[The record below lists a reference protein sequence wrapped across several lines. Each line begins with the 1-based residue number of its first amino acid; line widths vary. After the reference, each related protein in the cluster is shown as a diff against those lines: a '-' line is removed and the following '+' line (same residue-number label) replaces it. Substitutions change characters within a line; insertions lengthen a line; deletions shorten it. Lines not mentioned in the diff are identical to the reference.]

1 MDQFNYLA
9 VLISIIL
16 GLGITQLLSGFGRWI
31 EHRTSFRAYAPAICW
46 AFVLLVIQV
55 QCWWAMFGLREQTDW
70 TFLKFMAV
78 LLQPIILYLQ
88 AIVVLPGAS
97 STTLDLRS
105 NYYAQ
110 RSWFFGLMIALLV
123 ASVAKDLILNGGLP
137 ETENLAFHG
146 LMLVTAAIAMATDR
160 PRVHEVIAYGSIV
173 LMGSYIWLLF
183 ARLQ

>member
-31 EHRTSFRAYAPAICW
+31 EHRASFRAYAPAICW

-55 QCWWAMFGLREQTDW
+55 QCWWSMFGLREQADW

-78 LLQPIILYLQ
+78 LMQPIVLYLQ

-97 STTLDLRS
+97 STTLDLATRFKKAGMRDPATAMAYRKTVLEQGGS
-105 NYYAQ
+105 VPAATLIQEFLGRPFNTDAIREELAQ
-110 RSWFFGLMIALLV
+110 R
-123 ASVAKDLILNGGLP
+123 
-137 ETENLAFHG
+137 
-146 LMLVTAAIAMATDR
+146 AAPAA
-160 PRVHEVIAYGSIV
+160 AA
-173 LMGSYIWLLF
+173 
-183 ARLQ
+183 AR

>member
-31 EHRTSFRAYAPAICW
+31 EHRASFRAYAPAICW

-70 TFLKFMAV
+70 TFLKFMVV

-110 RSWFFGLMIALLV
+110 RGWFFGLMIALLA
-123 ASVAKDLILNGGLP
+123 ASVTKDLILYGALP
-137 ETENLAFHG
+137 EANNLVFHG
-146 LMLVTAAIAMATDR
+146 LMLGIAAIAMATRR
-160 PRVHEVIAYGSIV
+160 PRVHEVIAYGSLV
-173 LMGSYIWLLF
+173 LLGSYIWLLF

>member
-31 EHRTSFRAYAPAICW
+31 EHRASFRAYGPAICW
-46 AFVLLVIQV
+46 VFTLLVIQV
-55 QCWWAMFGLREQTDW
+55 QCWWSMFDLREQTDW
-70 TFLKFMAV
+70 TFLKFLAV
-78 LLQPIILYLQ
+78 LMQPIILYLQ
-88 AIVVLPGAS
+88 SIVVLPGAS
-97 STTLDLRS
+97 STTLDLRE

-110 RSWFFGLMIALLV
+110 RRWFFGLMIALLV
-123 ASVAKDLILNGGLP
+123 ASIGKDLILNGSMP
-137 ETENLAFHG
+137 ETHNLAFHV
-146 LMLVTAAIAMATDR
+146 LMLATAAIAMITDR
-160 PRVHEVIAYGSIV
+160 PRVHAVIGYGSLV

>member
-31 EHRTSFRAYAPAICW
+31 EHRASFRAYAPAICW
-46 AFVLLVIQV
+46 AFLLLVIQV
-55 QCWWAMFGLREQTDW
+55 QCWWSMFGLREQSDW
-70 TFLKFMAV
+70 TFLKFIAV
-78 LLQPIILYLQ
+78 LMQPIILYLQ

-105 NYYAQ
+105 NFYAQ
-110 RSWFFGLMIALLV
+110 RVWFFGLMIALLV
-123 ASVAKDLILNGGLP
+123 ASVCKDLILNGHLP
-137 ETENLAFHG
+137 ETNNLAYHA
-146 LMLVTAAIAMATDR
+146 LMLVIAVIAIATDR
-160 PRVHEVIAYGSIV
+160 PRVQEVIAYGSVV

-183 ARLQ
+183 SRLQ

>member
-31 EHRTSFRAYAPAICW
+31 EHRASFRAYAPAICW
-46 AFVLLVIQV
+46 AFVLLVIHV
-55 QCWWAMFGLREQTDW
+55 QCWWSMFGLREQTDW

-78 LLQPIILYLQ
+78 LMQPIILYLQ

-110 RSWFFGLMIALLV
+110 RGWFFGLMIALLV
-123 ASVAKDLILNGGLP
+123 ASVAKDLILNGAFP
-137 ETENLAFHG
+137 ETNNLAFHG
-146 LMLVTAAIAMATDR
+146 LMLVTAAIAIASDR
-160 PRVHEVIAYGSIV
+160 PRVHEVIAFGSIL

-183 ARLQ
+183 ARLH